1 MDANETN
8 QSIILAPAK
17 CHRDCSATRTAT
29 CTATCSRDMRRD
41 MHRHT
46 EPVTLDFLDFNLK
59 YLVNEKELLYNKG
72 VAPDQRVEIYSK
84 MR

>member
-1 MDANETN
+1 MLYLT
-8 QSIILAPAK
+8 
-17 CHRDCSATRTAT
+17 HGTRTHSAQAHPLRARYEFM
-29 CTATCSRDMRRD
+29 CACPSRASAHCMQPVS
-41 MHRHT
+41 T